1 MQLKRVVIT
10 GLGAVTPMGT
20 GVEALRRGI
29 AEHRSATVSMREPW
43 REFLNLHSLVAAP
56 GPDLDEKRVPR
67 QNRRSMS
74 RMSFYGH
81 DAARQALADAF
92 GSASEG
98 LAHFS
103 PGRLGCIIGSTTG
116 SPIALNQTFEMMLP
130 DRDIGKLN
138 AVKFFQCVSHTV
150 AMNVAQCLG
159 ITGAVLATNAACASG
174 LQAAG
179 AAYDLIRLGRQDAVL
194 CGGAEELHAS
204 VTASFDVLF
213 AASSRF
219 NDAPSETPRPFDRDR
234 DGIVC
239 GEGAGILLLE
249 DRAHALARGAK
260 IYAEVLGYHT
270 CASGDHISQSNRLA
284 LIQCLRQALAD
295 AGTAPDEISYVN
307 AHAAGTV
314 QGDAEEAAALREI
327 FGDRVPVSSLK
338 GHIGHTLG
346 ASGPIE
352 LIATLM
358 MMRDNVIFPTL
369 NLRHI
374 ASDCEGLRHVTTTIS
389 QPITTILKN
398 SFAFGGINAALV
410 CRKTGAP
417 ASPFKKTHG

>member
-1 MQLKRVVIT
+1 MKLKRVVIT
-10 GLGAVTPMGT
+10 GLGAVTPMGV
-20 GVEALRRGI
+20 GVEALRAGL
-29 AEHRSATVSMREPW
+29 AGGWCATVSRRDEW
-43 REFLNLHSLVAAP
+43 QHFLNMHSLVAAP
-56 GPDLDEKRVPR
+56 GPDLNEKIVPR

-92 GSASEG
+92 GSEATWPE
-98 LAHFS
+98 HFS

-116 SPIALNQTFEMMLP
+116 SPIALSQTFEMMLP

-138 AVKFFQCVSHTV
+138 AVSFFQCVSHTV

-159 ITGAVLATNAACASG
+159 ITGSVLATNSACASG
-174 LQAAG
+174 LQAVG
-179 AAYDLIRLGRQDAVL
+179 AAYDLVRLGRQDAVL
-194 CGGAEELHAS
+194 CGGAEELHPS
-204 VTASFDVLF
+204 VTGSFDVLF
-213 AASSRF
+213 AASARY

-249 DRAHALARGAK
+249 DFDHARERGAK
-260 IYAEVLGYHT
+260 VYAEVLGYHT
-270 CASGDHISQSNRLA
+270 CASGDHISQSNRAA
-284 LIQCLRQALAD
+284 LIRCLRQALESAD
-295 AGTAPDEISYVN
+295 TRPEQIDYVN

-314 QGDAEEAAALREI
+314 QGDAEEAATIREI

-338 GHIGHTLG
+338 GNLGHTLG

-358 MMRDNVIFPTL
+358 MMRDSVIYPTL
-369 NLRHI
+369 HLANP
-374 ASDCEGLRHVTTTIS
+374 ASDCAGIRHITVPVSQQIDTI
-389 QPITTILKN
+389 IKN

-410 CRKTGAP
+410 CRKI
-417 ASPFKKTHG
+417 SPN